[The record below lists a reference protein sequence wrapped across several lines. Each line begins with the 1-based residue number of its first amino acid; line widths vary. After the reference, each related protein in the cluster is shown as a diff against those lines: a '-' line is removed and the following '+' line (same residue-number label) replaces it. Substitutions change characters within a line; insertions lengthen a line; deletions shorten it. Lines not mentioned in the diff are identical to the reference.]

1 MTQPTPTKT
10 RTPSMK
16 WIKLGE
22 GKDPEFEKEL
32 FLTDGK
38 GFYSGS
44 LIKIEQE
51 QAGKKYSFNV
61 GLDDIGK
68 DVIKT
73 DITHYCVPVSV
84 TN

>member
-22 GKDPEFEKEL
+22 GKDPEFDNTL
-32 FLTDGK
+32 FLTDGSMVFT
-38 GFYSGS
+38 GR
-44 LIKIEQE
+44 LVKIEQTE
-51 QAGKKYSFNV
+51 KGKIFSFEV
-61 GLDDIGK
+61 GNDSDGMEK
-68 DVIKT
+68 VVSSM
-73 DITHYCVPVSV
+73 THYCYPLLP